1 MKRELDELYKWFEGR
16 QAWVRDAARRLIN
29 QTDLGDDEITELRD
43 LCLIENG
50 ITVKGR
56 DELKAEPLVRESLD
70 MADTRNS
77 LHLDSLANVNG
88 IDALAPRKPLAF
100 GAGQLSIVYGQ
111 NGTGKSGYIRILK
124 QACGVRDARPLL
136 GNVFKATPAMQ
147 SCDIT
152 YTLDGNA
159 KTINWSPSHGANADL
174 RTCALYD
181 SQRADL
187 YVNEDNEVTFEP
199 PLISLLRRL
208 AKVCDQ
214 VKAAINGDMDRKVSK
229 KPELPS
235 EFVQTVSGR
244 WYSTLT
250 HKTSKEEV
258 DKHCAWSKE
267 DDESLEN
274 LKKRLLTPDPAEAA
288 KKLRKTLFHLRQL
301 IKSLTDVAAGLS
313 EKIVAEI
320 YAAREDAKRKR
331 KAATD
336 AAKLVFANAPLNG
349 VGSETWMLLWEQAR
363 AYSEAEAYP
372 GMTFPNIKTDAA
384 CVLCQQPLAEDAKAR
399 YKSFEAFVTG
409 NLEAAAKAAEAKVA
423 QLLKDLV
430 AVPDKKAV
438 EQLVELA
445 GITEVEVTSAVVKQF
460 DNLAKRR
467 QALVD
472 DVQRELIPALPDD
485 TVVNSLLEQAKKL
498 EAQAKQF
505 EDDAVKDNRAAMQKE
520 VLELSARKWCNPKRS
535 QIEDEIKRLMLIE
548 KLKLSAKSADTSG
561 ITAQSTKL
569 SVMLITDAFAARFQ
583 TELKNLGAARLR
595 VQIEKSRSSKGA
607 IKHRISLKGTSSD
620 VESASIL
627 SEGEFR
633 IVAIAAFLADVESRG
648 GSTPFLFDDPIS
660 SMDENFEMRVASRLI
675 DLAANRQ
682 VIVFTH
688 RLSLMHNLSSLAEKQ
703 GVRHDLVGIRRLN
716 DDNTGDVDGVPVW
729 AKRPDKILAEMKNAR
744 LPQIK
749 KLQEKGEND
758 AYYEGA
764 KALCSDFRSV
774 VERIFE
780 TDLLSDVVQRFRR
793 EVRTK
798 DTHRHLPLIQESDC
812 TVLEGLMTKYS
823 HFLHSQ
829 SDETPTPL
837 PELDEI
843 QADVEG
849 LHTWLE
855 GWKARKAAA

>member
-1 MKRELDELYKWFEGR
+1 MKRELDELFIWFEGR
-16 QAWVRDAARRLIN
+16 QTWVRDAARRLID
-29 QTDLGDDEITELRD
+29 QTDLGDDAITELRD

-77 LHLDSLANVNG
+77 LHLDSLANVTG
-88 IDALAPRKPLAF
+88 IDALAPRQPLAF
-100 GAGQLSIVYGQ
+100 GKGQLSIVYGQ

-136 GNVFKATPAMQ
+136 GNVFKAEPTEQ
-147 SCDIT
+147 LCDIT
-152 YTLDGNA
+152 YTLDGQT
-159 KTINWSPSHGANADL
+159 KTITWRPPQGANADL

-208 AKVCDQ
+208 AKTCDQ
-214 VKAAINGDMDRKVSK
+214 VKAAINSAMDRKVSK

-235 EFVQTVSGR
+235 ELVQTISGR

-288 KKLRKTLFHLRQL
+288 KKLRKTLVHLRLL
-301 IKSLTDVAAGLS
+301 IKSLTDITAGLT
-313 EKIVAEI
+313 EKMVAEI
-320 YAAREDAKRKR
+320 HAAREDAKRKR
-331 KAATD
+331 RAATD
-336 AAKLVFANAPLNG
+336 AAKLVFANAPVNG

-363 AYSEAEAYP
+363 AYSEVEAYP
-372 GMTFPNIKTDAA
+372 SVTFPNIETDAA

-399 YKSFEAFVTG
+399 YKSFESFVTG
-409 NLEAAAKAAEAKVA
+409 NLEAAAKAAEARVA
-423 QLLKDLV
+423 QLIKDLDT
-430 AVPDKKAV
+430 VPDKKSV
-438 EQLVELA
+438 EQLAELA
-445 GITEVEVTSAVVKQF
+445 GITEVEVIGAVVDQF
-460 DNLAKRR
+460 EKLAKRR

-472 DVQRELIPALPDD
+472 DVKRELIPALPDD
-485 TVVNSLLEQAKKL
+485 TLVNSLLERAKKL
-498 EAQAKQF
+498 DNQAKQF
-505 EDDAVKDNRAAMQKE
+505 EDDAAKNNRAAIQKE
-520 VLELSARKWCNPKRS
+520 VLELTARKWCNQKLS
-535 QIEDEIKRLMLIE
+535 QIEDEIKRLILIE

-561 ITAQSTKL
+561 ITSQSTKL
-569 SVMLITDAFAARFQ
+569 SVILITDAFAARFQ
-583 TELKNLGAARLR
+583 SELKNLGAARLR
-595 VQIEKSRSSKGA
+595 VQIEKTSATKGA
-607 IKHRISLKGTSSD
+607 IKHRISLKGTTSD

-660 SMDENFEMRVASRLI
+660 SMDENFEMRVVSRLVT
-675 DLAANRQ
+675 LAANRQ
-682 VIVFTH
+682 VVVFTH
-688 RLSLMHNLSSLAEKQ
+688 RLSLMHNLSSLADKQ
-703 GVRHDLVGIRRLN
+703 EIQYTMVGIRRLN

-729 AKRPDKILAEMKNAR
+729 AKRPDKILTEMKNAR
-744 LPQIK
+744 IPQMK
-749 KLQEKGEND
+749 KLLDQGDND
-758 AYYEGA
+758 AYYDGA
-764 KALCSDFRSV
+764 KALCSDFRAV
-774 VERIFE
+774 VERIYE

-798 DTHRHLPLIQESDC
+798 DKHKHLPLILESDC
-812 TVLEGLMTKYS
+812 AGLDVLMTKYS

-837 PELDEI
+837 PEFDDI
-843 QADVEG
+843 KADVEG
-849 LHTWLE
+849 LHKWLE
-855 GWKARKAAA
+855 DWNARKAAA

>member
-16 QAWVRDAARRLIN
+16 QGWVRDAANRLISK
-29 QTDLGDDEITELRD
+29 TDLGDEEITELRD
-43 LCLIENG
+43 LCLMENG
-50 ITVKGR
+50 IRVKGR
-56 DELKAEPLVRESLD
+56 DELQAKPLKRESLD
-70 MADTRNS
+70 MSDTRKS
-77 LHLDSLANVNG
+77 LHLNSLASVEG
-88 IDALAPRKPLAF
+88 IDALALRKPLDF
-100 GAGQLSIVYGQ
+100 GVGQLSIIYGQ

-124 QACGVRDARPLL
+124 QACGVRDAQPLL
-136 GNVFKATPAMQ
+136 GNVFKAPPAKQ

-152 YTLDGNA
+152 YMLDGLS
-159 KTINWSPSHGANADL
+159 KTITWNPSQGANVDL

-181 SQRADL
+181 SQRANL
-187 YVNEDNEVTFEP
+187 YVNKDNEVTFEP

-214 VKAAINGDMDRKVSK
+214 VKAAINAAMERKVSK

-244 WYSTLT
+244 WYNTLT
-250 HKTSKEEV
+250 HQTSKEEV
-258 DKHCAWSKE
+258 DKLCAWTKI
-267 DDESLEN
+267 DVESLDN

-288 KKLRKTLFHLRQL
+288 KKLRKILAHLRQL
-301 IKSLTDVAAGLS
+301 VKTLTDVAAGLS
-313 EKIVAEI
+313 EKMVAEI
-320 YAAREDAKRKR
+320 YSAREDAKRKR

-349 VGSETWMLLWEQAR
+349 VGSKTWMLLWEQAR
-363 AYSEAEAYP
+363 AFSEVEAYP
-372 GMTFPNIKTDAA
+372 GTTFPNIESDAA
-384 CVLCQQPLAEDAKAR
+384 CVLCQQPLADDAKAR
-399 YKSFEAFVTG
+399 YKSFEEFVTG
-409 NLEAAAKAAEAKVA
+409 NLEAAAKAAESKVEL
-423 QLLKDLV
+423 LLKNLI
-430 AVPDKKAV
+430 AVPDGKAV

-445 GITEVEVTSAVVKQF
+445 GISEAAIISAIIVQF
-460 DNLAKRR
+460 GNLSKRR
-467 QALVD
+467 QALLD
-472 DVQRELIPALPDD
+472 GVQRELLPALPDD
-485 TVVNSLLEQAKKL
+485 TLVNSLTERAKKL

-505 EDDAVKDNRAAMQKE
+505 EDDAAKDNRGAIQKE
-520 VLELSARKWCNPKRS
+520 VLELSARKWCNQKRPE
-535 QIEDEIKRLMLIE
+535 IEDEIKRLILVE

-561 ITAQSTKL
+561 ITSQSTKL

-583 TELKNLGAARLR
+583 DELKNLGAARLR
-595 VQIEKSRSSKGA
+595 VKIEKTGATKGA

-660 SMDENFEMRVASRLI
+660 SMDENFEMRVVNRLVT
-675 DLAANRQ
+675 LAANRQ

-688 RLSLMHNLSSLAEKQ
+688 RLSLMHNLSSLADKQ
-703 GVRHDLVGIRRLN
+703 GVQYNLVGIRRLN

-729 AKRPDKILAEMKNAR
+729 AKRPEKILAEMKNAR
-744 LPQIK
+744 LPRMK
-749 KLQEKGEND
+749 KLLDQGETEV
-758 AYYEGA
+758 YYDGA
-764 KALCSDFRSV
+764 KALCSDFRAV
-774 VERIFE
+774 VERIYE

-798 DTHRHLPLIQESDC
+798 DKHKHLPLIKESDC
-812 TVLEGLMTKYS
+812 MGLDELMTKYS

-843 QADVEG
+843 KADVER
-849 LHTWLE
+849 LHEWLE
-855 GWKARKAAA
+855 DWNARKAAA

>member
-1 MKRELDELYKWFEGR
+1 MKRELDELFSWFEGR
-16 QAWVRDAARRLIN
+16 QAWVRDAARRLIA
-29 QTDLGDDEITELRD
+29 QTDLSDEEITELRD
-43 LCLIENG
+43 LCAIEND
-50 ITVKGR
+50 IPVKGR
-56 DELKAEPLVRESLD
+56 DELKAQPLKREDLEL
-70 MADTRNS
+70 ADTRNS
-77 LHLDSLANVNG
+77 LHLDSIANVNG

-100 GAGQLSIVYGQ
+100 GDGQLSIVYGQ

-136 GNVFKATPAMQ
+136 GNVFKAPPDTQ

-152 YTLDGNA
+152 YTLDGHT
-159 KTINWSPSHGANADL
+159 KTITWSPAHGANADL

-214 VKAAINGDMDRKVSK
+214 VKAAINAAMDRKVSK
-229 KPELPS
+229 KPELPAEYS
-235 EFVQTVSGR
+235 HTVVGR
-244 WYSTLT
+244 WYNTLT
-250 HKTSKEEV
+250 HKTTKEEV

-267 DDESLEN
+267 DEESLEN

-288 KKLRKTLFHLRQL
+288 KKLRKTLVHLRQL

-320 YAAREDAKRKR
+320 LAAREDAKRKR
-331 KAATD
+331 KAATE
-336 AAKLVFANAPLNG
+336 AAKLVFKNAPLNG

-363 AYSEAEAYP
+363 AYSEAEAYQDV
-372 GMTFPNIKTDAA
+372 TFPNTEADAA
-384 CVLCQQPLAEDAKAR
+384 CVLCQQPLTEDAKAR
-399 YKSFEAFVTG
+399 YQSFEAFVTG
-409 NLEAAAKAAEAKVA
+409 NLEAAAKAAEARVA
-423 QLLKDLV
+423 QLIKDLV
-430 AVPDKKAV
+430 AVPDKKAF
-438 EQLVELA
+438 EQLAELA
-445 GITEVEVTSAVVKQF
+445 GITEVEDVSAVVKQF
-460 DNLAKRR
+460 SDLARRR

-472 DVQRELIPALPDD
+472 DAQRELIPALPDD
-485 TVVNSLLEQAKKL
+485 TLLNSLFERAKKI
-498 EAQAKQF
+498 EAQAIQYE
-505 EDDAVKDNRAAMQKE
+505 EDAAKDNRAAIQKE
-520 VLELSARKWCNPKRS
+520 VLELSVRKWCNQKRT
-535 QIEDEIKRLMLIE
+535 QIEDEIKRLKLIE
-548 KLKLSAKSADTSG
+548 KLKLAAKSADTAG
-561 ITAQSTKL
+561 ITSQSTKL
-569 SVMLITDAFAARFQ
+569 SVVLITDAFATRFQ
-583 TELKNLGAARLR
+583 DELKNLGAARLR
-595 VQIEKSRSSKGA
+595 VQIEKSRSTKGA

-633 IVAIAAFLADVESRG
+633 IVAIAAFIADVESRS

-660 SMDENFEMRVASRLI
+660 SMDENYEMRVANRLI
-675 DLAANRQ
+675 ALASNRQ
-682 VIVFTH
+682 VVVFTH
-688 RLSLMHNLSSLAEKQ
+688 RLSLMHNLSALAEKQ
-703 GVRHDLVGIRRLN
+703 GVRHELVGIRRLN

-729 AKRPDKILAEMKNAR
+729 AKRPDRILTEMKSAR
-744 LPQIK
+744 IPQMK
-749 KLQEKGEND
+749 KLLDQSETD

-774 VERIFE
+774 VERIYE

-798 DTHRHLPLIQESDC
+798 DKHKHLPLILESDC
-812 TVLEGLMTKYS
+812 TTLDEMMTKYS

-837 PELDEI
+837 PDFEEI
-843 QADVEG
+843 KADVES
-849 LHTWLE
+849 LHQWLQD
-855 GWKARKAAA
+855 WNARKAAA